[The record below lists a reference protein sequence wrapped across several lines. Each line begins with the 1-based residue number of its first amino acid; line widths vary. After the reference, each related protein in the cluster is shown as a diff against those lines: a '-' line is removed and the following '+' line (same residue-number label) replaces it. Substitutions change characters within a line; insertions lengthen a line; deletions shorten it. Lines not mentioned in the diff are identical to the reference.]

1 MNLDRLSTPQKVTA
15 GAMAVV
21 FISAFLPWAS
31 LFGVSAIGVQ
41 GDGVITL
48 IFAIA
53 GLALL
58 ILTTGVFGTEPK
70 FAGRGAEIAS
80 IVLGGLTALV
90 GLIDM
95 SGIASIGL
103 YLTLLGGLA
112 WAGCAIWQLTLTSQS
127 AQAAPTQ
134 NPYGNPHQPNYPNQP
149 NQPNYP
155 NPPNNPQNG
164 PGDQG
169 GQPGAY

>member
-1 MNLDRLSTPQKVTA
+1 MNLDRLSTPEKATA

-21 FISAFLPWAS
+21 FISAVVPWAS

-53 GLALL
+53 CLALL

-90 GLIDM
+90 GLIYM
-95 SGIASIGL
+95 SGISSIGF
-103 YLTLLGGLA
+103 YLSLMGGLA
-112 WAGCAIWQLTLTSQS
+112 WAGCAVWSLNHSSLCAPDTLTHLH
-127 AQAAPTQ
+127 
-134 NPYGNPHQPNYPNQP
+134 Y
-149 NQPNYP
+149 
-155 NPPNNPQNG
+155 
-164 PGDQG
+164 
-169 GQPGAY
+169 